1 MRAHV
6 ALIALLLLSG
16 CAHWLGPA
24 HGLVELV
31 GSTPNGAPCELSL
44 VLVVAAGPGPLAV
57 AWQFRERF
65 MVNHSRKGHVAQ
77 LSYGGLIV
85 SARTFMYGRDV
96 DFGGEVL
103 LHGGAP

>member
-16 CAHWLGPA
+16 CAHWFGPA

-31 GSTPNGAPCELSL
+31 GSTPNGGPCELSL
-44 VLVVAAGPGPLAV
+44 VPVGAPGPGPRAV
-57 AWQFRERF
+57 AGQFREHF
-65 MVNHSRKGHVAQ
+65 VVNHSRKGHVAQ
-77 LSYGGLIV
+77 LSCGGLIV
-85 SARTFMYGRDV
+85 SARTIMYGRDV

-103 LHGGAP
+103 LHGGVP